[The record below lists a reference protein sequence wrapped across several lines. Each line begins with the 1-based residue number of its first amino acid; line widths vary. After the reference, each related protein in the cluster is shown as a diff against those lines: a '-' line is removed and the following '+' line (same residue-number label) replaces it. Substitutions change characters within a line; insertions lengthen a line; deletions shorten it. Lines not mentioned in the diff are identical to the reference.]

1 MTTELDVELP
11 DGRVLH
17 AYDAAPGGDD
27 RLPVF
32 WQHGTPN
39 LGAPPVPLFAA
50 ADRLGLRWVS
60 YDRPGYGG
68 STRRP
73 GRDLASAA
81 GDTLA
86 VADALGLG
94 RFAVVGHSG
103 GGSHALAVG
112 ALLPD
117 RVVAVVSMAGLAPPD
132 AGGLDPFEGMAASG
146 VASLRAAAE
155 GREVK
160 EAYELA
166 HGDAYDP
173 EFTPGDLALFD
184 GPWGWFGSVVG
195 PALDGG
201 PGPLVDDDVAYVS
214 PWGVDLADAR
224 VPALVLHGE
233 LDRVVPA
240 AHGRWNAAR
249 WPGAE
254 LRLLPGAGHVS
265 VVTGAEGALEW
276 VAGQGT

>member
-1 MTTELDVELP
+1 MRRVTTGSTSSLP

-132 AGGLDPFEGMAASG
+132 AGGSTRSRGWRRPGWP
-146 VASLRAAAE
+146 RC
-155 GREVK
+155 GRPPRG
-160 EAYELA
+160 ARSRRPTSLA

-233 LDRVVPA
+233 ARPGGARRARPLERRPLARRGACGCCPA
-240 AHGRWNAAR
+240 RGTSRW
-249 WPGAE
+249 
-254 LRLLPGAGHVS
+254 
-265 VVTGAEGALEW
+265 
-276 VAGQGT
+276 